1 MEEEDGAKK
10 KKTERDPSKRV
21 RYLRDR
27 QKIAVKW
34 FVKALRTFFK
44 LFFVSLIIPVA
55 ITKSIDF
62 RLLVLAPS
70 QLYSD

>member
-27 QKIAVKW
+27 
-34 FVKALRTFFK
+34 
-44 LFFVSLIIPVA
+44 
-55 ITKSIDF
+55 
-62 RLLVLAPS
+62 
-70 QLYSD
+70 